1 MYLAQE
7 MDSKRVLGLDFGTK
21 TVGVAVSDGLG
32 LTAQGVEIIRRE
44 QPNKLRRTL
53 ARIEE
58 LCDQYEVGSIVLGLP
73 LNMDDTEGARCEATR
88 AFAADVERRTGRPVI
103 FIDER
108 LTTVDAIDAMNEM
121 GIAVHERKKYVDEI
135 AAMLILQDYLNNPER
150 NTGK

>member
-1 MYLAQE
+1 MSLVQV
-7 MDSKRVLGLDFGTK
+7 MDNKRILGLDFGTK

-58 LCDQYEVGSIVLGLP
+58 LCDSYDVGSIVLGLP

-103 FIDER
+103 FVDER

-121 GIAVHERKKYVDEI
+121 GISIHDRKKYVDEI
-135 AAMLILQDYLNNPER
+135 AAMLILQDYMNNAKQ
-150 NTGK
+150 G